1 VENTTIQAL
10 KIMEADF
17 MDYVSNFFLPISFVA
32 GSGVVEFLMKD
43 YSRTDRKILPRLE
56 WRLSRSFFWS

>member
-1 VENTTIQAL
+1 
-10 KIMEADF
+10 MEADF